1 MLLEMVE
8 DAITWTN
15 NIPQKDG
22 ISEHLSTIMV
32 VIVTP
37 LDYDKQCNFKF
48 GSYAQVGRETYS
60 KNDMR
65 ERS

>member
-8 DAITWTN
+8 DAINWKN
-15 NIPQKDG
+15 DILQKGG

-48 GSYAQVGRETYS
+48 GSYAQFGRET
-60 KNDMR
+60 
-65 ERS
+65 